1 MIEQDNTENLKKLI
15 AEFKTL
21 TAKVKKDNQT
31 KLEIIKDTNLALEAC
46 KKEYKRLHAEHENFL
61 IFLKF
66 FNLSV

>member
-46 KKEYKRLHAEHENFL
+46 KKE
-61 IFLKF
+61 
-66 FNLSV
+66 

>member
-31 KLEIIKDTNLALEAC
+31 KLEIIKDTNLTLEAC
-46 KKEYKRLHAEHENFL
+46 KKEYQRLHAEHENFL